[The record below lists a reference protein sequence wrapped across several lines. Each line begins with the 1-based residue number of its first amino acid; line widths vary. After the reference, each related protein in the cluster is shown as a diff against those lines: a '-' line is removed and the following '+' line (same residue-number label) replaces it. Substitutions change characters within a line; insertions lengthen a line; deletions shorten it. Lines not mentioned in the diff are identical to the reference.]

1 MKLEMYIRRDEADKY
16 LGKPVTQDGVVIG
29 HVEKVDMSGDG
40 VYVTGVLDIQD
51 IEFELAWDKMTRNY
65 NNKFITISDCRESE
79 EEEDNE
85 DEEERIWKL
94 EHEG

>member
-40 VYVTGVLDIQD
+40 IYVTGVLDIQD
-51 IEFELAWDKMTRNY
+51 IEFELAWAEMTG
-65 NNKFITISDCRESE
+65 NNKFITISDCRKSE

-85 DEEERIWKL
+85 DEEERIWKF